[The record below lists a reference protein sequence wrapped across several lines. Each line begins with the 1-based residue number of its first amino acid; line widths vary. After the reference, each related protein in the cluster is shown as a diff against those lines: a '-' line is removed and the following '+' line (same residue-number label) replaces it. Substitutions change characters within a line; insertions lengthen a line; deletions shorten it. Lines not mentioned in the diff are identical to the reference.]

1 MKLELKSGRLITTI
15 TEYQCNDCK
24 QGSMV
29 RDKEC
34 NTIQLTDP
42 PKFKHICTQC
52 NKVDWLSDEYP
63 LANNSYNPSDTVSES
78 DAERIRQLEQTVLNM
93 GKQIERL
100 SLDVQSAKSGW
111 L

>member
-1 MKLELKSGRLITTI
+1 
-15 TEYQCNDCK
+15 
-24 QGSMV
+24 MV
-29 RDKEC
+29 RDKGC

-52 NKVDWLSDEYP
+52 GKGGWLSDSYP

-100 SLDVQSAKSGW
+100 SQDVQSAKSGW

>member
-1 MKLELKSGRLITTI
+1 MKLEPRPVRLITTI
-15 TEYQCNDCK
+15 TEYQCDNCK
-24 QGSMV
+24 EGSMV
-29 RDKEC
+29 RDKGC

-52 NKVDWLSDEYP
+52 GKGGWLSDSYP

-100 SLDVQSAKSGW
+100 SQDVQSAKSGW